1 MRLRHLSCSFPLP
14 LLLWL
19 EWLLL
24 GVVLVVVSL
33 SHLSPYPF
41 GPPVWNELGVILFAA
56 IGWVSPTSK
65 WQKWF
70 YTATQLGLIV
80 LLALVGQI
88 PVFQLLFIILVIRNC
103 VLFQGRNRT
112 LTTVLTLVT
121 CAFCLWNRRVYPFHI
136 EPNQFEVFWFGSL
149 VIFGLVI
156 LFLQLFVDAVIT
168 ERRSRDALAAANV
181 RLQEYALKVE
191 ELATMQERNR
201 IARDIH
207 DSLGHSLTA
216 FNFHLEAAIRLQKTK
231 PTEAEALLLELKQLG
246 AQTLAEV
253 SQSVATLR
261 TDPLGEK
268 SLPEAITTL
277 VDHFYRLTGVLPA
290 LDIHLAQPLPQ
301 AYNLAIFRIVQESL
315 TNCCKYAS
323 TTAVTV
329 LVQHCNQQIQ
339 ITIADN
345 GKGFDLQKNTTGF
358 GLQGMRERVQALAG
372 EIKIISAPEQ
382 GCRVEVCLPIKQ

>member
-1 MRLRHLSCSFPLP
+1 MRLRHLSSSFPLP

-24 GVVLVVVSL
+24 GVVLAVVPL
-33 SHLSPYPF
+33 SRISYPF
-41 GPPVWNELGVILFAA
+41 GSPLWTELGVILFAA
-56 IGWVSPTSK
+56 IGWASPTSK

-70 YTATQLGLIV
+70 YTATELGLIL

-88 PVFQLLFIILVIRNC
+88 PLFQLLFIILVIRNC
-103 VLFQGRNRT
+103 VLLEGRDRN
-112 LTTVLTLVT
+112 LITVLTFVT
-121 CAFCLWNRRVYPFHI
+121 CAFCLLNRRVYPFDI
-136 EPNQFEVFWFGSL
+136 EPNQLGVFWFGSL
-149 VIFGLVI
+149 LIFGLVI
-156 LFLQLFVDAVIT
+156 LFLQLLVDAVIT
-168 ERRSRDALAAANV
+168 ERRSRDALAEANV
-181 RLQEYALKVE
+181 RLQQYALKVE

-216 FNFHLEAAIRLQKTK
+216 FNFHLEAAIRLLKTK
-231 PTEAEALLLELKQLG
+231 PTEAEVLLLELKQLS

-268 SLPEAITTL
+268 PLTEAITNL

-323 TTAVTV
+323 ATAVTV
-329 LVQHCNQQIQ
+329 LVQHCNQHIQ

-372 EIKIISAPEQ
+372 EIKIISAHEQ